1 MIAQIYGQQKI
12 YGKIIDDHKANL
24 SAVLVLNVTKNI
36 RTTSDASGNFVI
48 EADENDEVRFLKETY
63 YRADKIIKKE
73 NFNNEINVALQKV
86 EILIPEVKLEY
97 KPTGDLKKD
106 SKHLED
112 SKKVAA
118 LKSSMEAYMKS
129 PLIDPLPKN
138 EIQKTFK
145 GHDFQAGHASLDIFE
160 TIAIMT
166 GLVKKMKSPKITAPT
181 YGETQDFL
189 KRVKSEVDLIFLK
202 KYDMNEEGIDHFLY
216 YAEQVHHL
224 SKRFRKDFKPLE
236 VEYSLRAAFVEYSKL
251 NKLSSQ

>member
-1 MIAQIYGQQKI
+1 MIAQLFGQQKI

-36 RTTSDASGNFVI
+36 RTTSDVSGNFVI
-48 EADENDEVRFLKETY
+48 EANENDEVRFLKETY

-129 PLIDPLPKN
+129 PLIEPLPKN

-145 GHDFQAGHASLDIFE
+145 GHDFQAGHANILAVIGV
-160 TIAIMT
+160 AV
-166 GLVKKMKSPKITAPT
+166 GLIKKASAPKITTPT
-181 YGETQDFL
+181 FGETQDFL
-189 KRVKSEVDLIFLK
+189 TRVKKEIDLSFLT
-202 KYDMNEEGIDHFLY
+202 KYGMNEEGIDHFLY

-236 VEYSLRAAFVEYSKL
+236 VKYSLRAAFVEYSKL
-251 NKLSSQ
+251 NRLSSQ